1 MSSGSQNMK
10 AAFNSPYFKSALLLP
25 SLVYEVSRE
34 RKYYLTHG
42 EFSAGTILIWSTFA
56 VMAGTSLIYWL
67 VSVIRQ
73 KMGEHRHS

>member
-1 MSSGSQNMK
+1 MK
-10 AAFNSPYFKSALLLP
+10 AVFNNPYFKLALLLP
-25 SLVYEVSRE
+25 CLVYVVFSE

-56 VMAGTSLIYWL
+56 VMAGASLIYWL

-73 KMGEHRHS
+73 KMGKHQHPRPEPPM

>member
-1 MSSGSQNMK
+1 MSSGRQNVK
-10 AAFNSPYFKSALLLP
+10 AILNSPYFKCALLLP
-25 SLVYEVSRE
+25 CLVYEVSRE